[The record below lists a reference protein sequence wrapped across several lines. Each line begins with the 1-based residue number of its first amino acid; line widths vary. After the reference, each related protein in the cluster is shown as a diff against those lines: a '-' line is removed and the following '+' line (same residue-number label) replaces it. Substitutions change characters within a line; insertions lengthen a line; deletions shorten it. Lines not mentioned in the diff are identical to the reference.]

1 MAEHIRDILMDE
13 QDHQIALATALG
25 VDIPNVTKPDERA

>member
-1 MAEHIRDILMDE
+1 MAEHIRDILLDE

-25 VDIPNVTKPDERA
+25 EDVPHIGSETGPK